1 MPETWRCSALS
12 SHANISR
19 KDMLCLRRWGPG
31 CAAARSAGVTTRAP
45 RSLAPTPPPA
55 ARATHT
61 ECSAAA
67 STSARVTDHTFRVF
81 PSRLT
86 PSATR
91 LSLLL
96 AATCKA
102 STLEWR
108 RTPKR
113 RLCAF
118 CHARRDAKSALR
130 AATHASAPI
139 TLRLNEQDSKKTR
152 QRVCIV
158 SRRRRVLCRCACCLS
173 FFVKRF
179 NSACTWLQ
187 R

>member
-1 MPETWRCSALS
+1 MPETLGAR
-12 SHANISR
+12 
-19 KDMLCLRRWGPG
+19 LRRSSLRLRHHSR
-31 CAAARSAGVTTRAP
+31 AALFGSNATACRAGEAP
-45 RSLAPTPPPA
+45 
-55 ARATHT
+55 